1 MSDIKPAVDPA
12 FQPPKDWLAVQQI
25 EQVKANKEGIEEIVK
40 KNPRGLL
47 MASLCAYVRK
57 MSLLLASRPLAGRK
71 SAIADELELEL
82 SALKNVL
89 VELTQKDVSRDPDY
103 AQHLSQV
110 WHQLLESANLVEFLE
125 RKQTDALSQLKTL
138 IETFHHYPAKQE
150 HSLGYYM
157 TEFAGK
163 EWLPFP
169 FMEQLHLLHENHQAH
184 KRESQLSHWISSID
198 LILSNLVNN
207 SSLKKEAL

>member
-12 FQPPKDWLAVQQI
+12 FQPPKDWLAVQQTERI
-25 EQVKANKEGIEEIVK
+25 QAIKEGIEEIVK

-47 MASLCAYVRK
+47 LACLAAYVRK
-57 MSLLLASRPLAGRK
+57 MALFLASRPLAGRK
-71 SAIADELELEL
+71 SALANELELEL
-82 SALKNVL
+82 SAFKNIL
-89 VELTQKDVSRDPDY
+89 VDLAKKDVSRDPDY

-110 WHQLLESANLVEFLE
+110 WHQLLESVNLVEFLG
-125 RKQTDALSQLKTL
+125 RKKTDVLAQIKTL
-138 IETFHHYPAKQE
+138 IETFNQYPAKQE

-169 FMEQLHLLHENHQAH
+169 FMEQLHRLYEDYLAH
-184 KRESQLSHWISSID
+184 KKESQLFHWISSID
-198 LILSNLVNN
+198 LILSNLM
-207 SSLKKEAL
+207 KK

>member
-1 MSDIKPAVDPA
+1 MSDVKPAVDPA
-12 FQPPKDWLAVQQI
+12 FQPPKNWLAVQQI

-47 MASLCAYVRK
+47 MACLSAYVRK
-57 MSLLLASRPLAGRK
+57 MALLLASRPIAGRK
-71 SAIADELELEL
+71 SAVADELELEL
-82 SALKNVL
+82 SDFKNVL
-89 VELTQKDVSRDPDY
+89 AELTKKDVSRDPDY

-110 WHQLLESANLVEFLE
+110 WHHLLESANLVEFLE
-125 RKQTDALSQLKTL
+125 RKKTDVLVQLKTL
-138 IETFHHYPAKQE
+138 IETFNHYPAKQE

-169 FMEQLHLLHENHQAH
+169 FMEQLHLLYEDYVSH
-184 KRESQLSHWISSID
+184 KKESQLSHWISSID
-198 LILSNLVNN
+198 LILANLM
-207 SSLKKEAL
+207 KK

>member
-12 FQPPKDWLAVQQI
+12 FQPPKDWLAVQQV
-25 EQVKANKEGIEEIVK
+25 EQVKANKEGLEEIVK

-47 MASLCAYVRK
+47 MACLSAYVRK
-57 MSLLLASRPLAGRK
+57 MALLLASRPIAGRK

-82 SALKNVL
+82 SAFKNVL
-89 VELTQKDVSRDPDY
+89 VDLTKKDVSRDPDY

-125 RKQTDALSQLKTL
+125 RKKTDVLVQLKTL
-138 IETFHHYPAKQE
+138 IETFNHYPAKQE

-169 FMEQLHLLHENHQAH
+169 FMEQLHLLYEDFASH
-184 KRESQLSHWISSID
+184 KKESQLFHWISSID
-198 LILSNLVNN
+198 LILANLM
-207 SSLKKEAL
+207 KK

>member
-12 FQPPKDWLAVQQI
+12 FQPPKDWLAVQQV
-25 EQVKANKEGIEEIVK
+25 EQIKANKEGIEEIVK

-47 MASLCAYVRK
+47 MACLLAYVRK
-57 MSLLLASRPLAGRK
+57 RALLLASRPLAGGK
-71 SAIADELELEL
+71 SAIADKLELEL

-89 VELTQKDVSRDPDY
+89 VDLTKKDVSRDPDY

-125 RKQTDALSQLKTL
+125 RKKTDVLAQLKTL
-138 IETFHHYPAKQE
+138 IETFNHYPSKQE

-169 FMEQLHLLHENHQAH
+169 FMEQLHLLYEDHLAH
-184 KRESQLSHWISSID
+184 KNESQLSLWISSID
-198 LILSNLVNN
+198 LILANLM
-207 SSLKKEAL
+207 KK

>member
-1 MSDIKPAVDPA
+1 
-12 FQPPKDWLAVQQI
+12 
-25 EQVKANKEGIEEIVK
+25 
-40 KNPRGLL
+40 

-57 MSLLLASRPLAGRK
+57 TALFLASRPIAGRK
-71 SAIADELELEL
+71 SALANELELEL
-82 SALKNVL
+82 TDFKNVL
-89 VELTQKDVSRDPDY
+89 VDLTKKDVSRDPDY

-125 RKQTDALSQLKTL
+125 RKKTDVLVQLKTL
-138 IETFHHYPAKQE
+138 IETFNHYPAKQE

-169 FMEQLHLLHENHQAH
+169 FMEQLHLLYEDYVSH
-184 KRESQLSHWISSID
+184 KKESQLFHWISSID
-198 LILSNLVNN
+198 LILANLM
-207 SSLKKEAL
+207 KK

>member
-12 FQPPKDWLAVQQI
+12 FQPPKDWLAVQQV
-25 EQVKANKEGIEEIVK
+25 EQVKANKEGLEEIVK

-47 MASLCAYVRK
+47 MACLSAYVRK
-57 MSLLLASRPLAGRK
+57 MALLLASRPIAGRK

-82 SALKNVL
+82 SAFKNVL
-89 VELTQKDVSRDPDY
+89 AILTKKDVSRDPDY

-125 RKQTDALSQLKTL
+125 RKKTDVLVQLKTL
-138 IETFHHYPAKQE
+138 IETFNHYPAKQE

-169 FMEQLHLLHENHQAH
+169 FMEQLHLLYEDYVSH
-184 KRESQLSHWISSID
+184 KKESQLFHWISSID
-198 LILSNLVNN
+198 LILANLM
-207 SSLKKEAL
+207 KK

>member
-1 MSDIKPAVDPA
+1 MSDIKPAIDPA
-12 FQPPKDWLAVQQI
+12 FDPPKDWLAVQQV

-47 MASLCAYVRK
+47 MACLSAYVRK
-57 MSLLLASRPLAGRK
+57 MALLLASRPLAGRK

-82 SALKNVL
+82 SAFKNVL
-89 VELTQKDVSRDPDY
+89 VDLTKKDVSRDPDY

-110 WHQLLESANLVEFLE
+110 WHHLLESANLVEFLE
-125 RKQTDALSQLKTL
+125 RKKTDVLAQLKTL
-138 IETFHHYPAKQE
+138 IETFYHYPAKQE

-169 FMEQLHLLHENHQAH
+169 FMEQLHLLYEDHVAH
-184 KRESQLSHWISSID
+184 KKESQLSHWIASID
-198 LILSNLVNN
+198 LILSNLM
-207 SSLKKEAL
+207 KK

>member
-12 FQPPKDWLAVQQI
+12 FQPPKDWLAVQQV
-25 EQVKANKEGIEEIVK
+25 EQIKANKEGLEEIVK

-47 MASLCAYVRK
+47 MACLSAYVRK
-57 MSLLLASRPLAGRK
+57 MALLLASRPIAGRK

-82 SALKNVL
+82 SAFKNVL
-89 VELTQKDVSRDPDY
+89 VDLTKKDVSRDPDY

-110 WHQLLESANLVEFLE
+110 WHQLLESANLVECLE
-125 RKQTDALSQLKTL
+125 RKKTDVLFQLKTL
-138 IETFHHYPAKQE
+138 IETFNHYPVKQE

-169 FMEQLHLLHENHQAH
+169 FMEQLHLLYEDYVSH
-184 KRESQLSHWISSID
+184 KKESQLFHWISSID
-198 LILSNLVNN
+198 LILSNLM
-207 SSLKKEAL
+207 KK